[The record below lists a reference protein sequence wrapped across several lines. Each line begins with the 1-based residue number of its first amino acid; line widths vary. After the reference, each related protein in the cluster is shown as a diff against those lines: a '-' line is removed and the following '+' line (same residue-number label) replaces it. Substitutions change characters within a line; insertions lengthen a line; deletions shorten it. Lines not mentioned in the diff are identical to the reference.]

1 MRLIHIQLLLIGIM
15 LIVFQSMMIPVARQA
30 RRNVPANIKDEVV
43 NAEIEK
49 RLDNNQITY
58 YPSDAVRL
66 LQVSLQGE
74 GYDIVADG
82 IFGQETLTAITRWQ
96 EGQR

>member
-1 MRLIHIQLLLIGIM
+1 MKLIQIQLLAIALMIIA
-15 LIVFQSMMIPVARQA
+15 FQAMMIPIARQA
-30 RRNVPANIKDEVV
+30 RDNVHRNIKDEVV
-43 NAEIEK
+43 QAELTK
-49 RLDNNQITY
+49 RLDENSITY